1 VDLKNGEIY
10 FIREQFGDGF
20 TEYTKIG
27 KVAEKLGRNSLDRAK
42 EHQTGNP
49 RPLKPIKVVQTTFVS
64 VVENVL
70 HREFA
75 PKRILPGEWFILN
88 DAEIAH
94 AIARCG
100 ELSAANAQ
108 LIPLF
113 EQADALEA
121 KVSNTNLAPAN
132 DEAAT
137 WAKAYRR
144 ARYGLKLFDDT
155 EKRFKEYLTEAN
167 SRGVDVADFVEIG
180 QSAGRRNYRELFEQN
195 YPDLAAKYSSTMTEV
210 AGVVTVKSVR
220 NEIFSADE
228 ELAEVVTLT
237 ESLLQ
242 QINRSSDQRDEIAE
256 MHALYLSLLSVEPV
270 LKKHKEVA
278 RAHLMLLCGESAGIE
293 ELCTWRRE
301 PKDVIKIDW
310 GAIKATHPAEVA
322 ACTTFG
328 NPTPRVRIKRGSGYG
343 YTDEEA

>member
-1 VDLKNGEIY
+1 MDLDSGEIY
-10 FIREQFGDGF
+10 FIREQVGGEF
-20 TEYTKIG
+20 TDFTKIG
-27 KVAEKLGRNSLDRAK
+27 KVAEKLGRSSLDRAK

-49 RPLKPIKVVQTTFVS
+49 RPLVPIKVVQTAFVS
-64 VVENVL
+64 EVENTL

-88 DAEIAH
+88 AAEIAT

-100 ELSAANAQ
+100 ELSVANGQ

-121 KVSNTNLAPAN
+121 KVSNANLAPAN

-144 ARYGLKLFDDT
+144 ARYGLKLFDDA
-155 EKRFKEYLTEAN
+155 EKRFKEYLAEAN
-167 SRGVDVADFVEIG
+167 SRGVDVTDFVDIG
-180 QSAGRRNYRELFEQN
+180 QSAGRRSYRDLFEQN
-195 YPDLAAKYSSTMTEV
+195 YPELVAKHSSTMTEI

-220 NEIFSADE
+220 NEIFSPDE

-237 ESLLQ
+237 ESLMP
-242 QINRSSDQRDEIAE
+242 QINSSSDQRDEIAA

-293 ELCTWRRE
+293 ELCSWRRT
-301 PKDVIKIDW
+301 PRNVIAIDW
-310 GAIKATHPAEVA
+310 DTIKATHPAEVA

-343 YTDEEA
+343 YTDEES

>member
-1 VDLKNGEIY
+1 MDLDSGEIY
-10 FIREQFGDGF
+10 FIREQVGGEF
-20 TEYTKIG
+20 TDFTKIG
-27 KVAEKLGRNSLDRAK
+27 KVAEKPGRSSLDRAK

-49 RPLKPIKVVQTTFVS
+49 RPLVPIEVVQTVFVS
-64 VVENVL
+64 EVENTL

-88 DAEIAH
+88 AAEIAT

-100 ELSAANAQ
+100 ELSVANAQ

-121 KVSNTNLAPAN
+121 KVSNANLAPAN

-144 ARYGLKLFDDT
+144 ARYGLKLFDDA
-155 EKRFKEYLTEAN
+155 EKRFKEYLAEAN
-167 SRGVDVADFVEIG
+167 SRGVDVTDFVDIG
-180 QSAGRRNYRELFEQN
+180 QSAGRRSYRDLFEQN
-195 YPDLAAKYSSTMTEV
+195 YPELVAKYSSTMTEI

-220 NEIFSADE
+220 NEIFSPDE

-237 ESLLQ
+237 ESLMP
-242 QINRSSDQRDEIAE
+242 QINSSSDQRDEIAA

-293 ELCTWRRE
+293 ELCSWRRT
-301 PKDVIKIDW
+301 PRNVIAIDW
-310 GAIKATHPAEVA
+310 DTIKATHPAEVA

-343 YTDEEA
+343 YTDEES

>member
-1 VDLKNGEIY
+1 VDLDSGEIY
-10 FIREQFGDGF
+10 FIREQVGGEY
-20 TEYTKIG
+20 TEFTKIG
-27 KVAEKLGRNSLDRAK
+27 KVAEKLGRSSLDRAK

-49 RPLKPIKVVQTTFVS
+49 RPLVPIEVVQTVFVS
-64 VVENVL
+64 EVENTL

-88 DAEIAH
+88 AAEIAN

-100 ELSAANAQ
+100 ELSAANARF
-108 LIPLF
+108 IPLF
-113 EQADALEA
+113 EQADALET
-121 KVSNTNLAPAN
+121 KVSNANLAPAN

-137 WAKAYRR
+137 WAKAYRG
-144 ARYGLKLFDDT
+144 ARYGLKLFDDA

-180 QSAGRRNYRELFEQN
+180 QSAGRRSYRELFEQN
-195 YPDLAAKYSSTMTEV
+195 YPELVAGYSSTMTEV
-210 AGVVTVKSVR
+210 AGVATVKSVR
-220 NEIFSADE
+220 NEDYSSDG
-228 ELAEVVTLT
+228 ELVEVVTLT
-237 ESLLQ
+237 DSLMQL
-242 QINRSSDQRDEIAE
+242 INDSSDQRDEIIK

-293 ELCTWRRE
+293 ELFSWRRE

-310 GAIKATHPAEVA
+310 DAIKATHPAEVA
-322 ACTTFG
+322 ACTTIG

-343 YTDEEA
+343 YTDEES

>member
-1 VDLKNGEIY
+1 MDLDSGEIY
-10 FIREQFGDGF
+10 FIREQVGGEF
-20 TEYTKIG
+20 TEFTKIG
-27 KVAEKLGRNSLDRAK
+27 KVAERPGRSSLDRAK

-49 RPLKPIKVVQTTFVS
+49 RPLVPIEVVQTVFVS
-64 VVENVL
+64 EVENTL

-75 PKRILPGEWFILN
+75 PNRILPGEWFILN
-88 DAEIAH
+88 AAEIAT

-100 ELSAANAQ
+100 ELSVANAQ

-121 KVSNTNLAPAN
+121 KVSNANLAPAN

-144 ARYGLKLFDDT
+144 ARYGLKLFDDA
-155 EKRFKEYLTEAN
+155 EKRFKEYLAEAN
-167 SRGVDVADFVEIG
+167 SRGVDVTDFVDIG
-180 QSAGRRNYRELFEQN
+180 QSAGRRSYRDLFEQN
-195 YPDLAAKYSSTMTEV
+195 YPELVAKYSSTMTEI

-220 NEIFSADE
+220 NEIFSPDE

-237 ESLLQ
+237 ESLMP
-242 QINRSSDQRDEIAE
+242 QINSSSDQRDEIAA

-293 ELCTWRRE
+293 ELCSWRRT
-301 PKDVIKIDW
+301 PRNVIAIDW
-310 GAIKATHPAEVA
+310 DTIKATHPAEVA

-343 YTDEEA
+343 YTDEES

>member
-1 VDLKNGEIY
+1 MDLDSGEIY
-10 FIREQFGDGF
+10 FIREQVGGEF
-20 TEYTKIG
+20 TEFTKIG
-27 KVAEKLGRNSLDRAK
+27 KVAERPGRSSLDRAK

-49 RPLKPIKVVQTTFVS
+49 RPLVPIEVVQTVFVS
-64 VVENVL
+64 EVENTL

-75 PKRILPGEWFILN
+75 PNRILPGEWFILN
-88 DAEIAH
+88 AAEIAT

-121 KVSNTNLAPAN
+121 TVSNADLSPAN

-167 SRGVDVADFVEIG
+167 SRGIDVADFVEIG
-180 QSAGRRNYRELFEQN
+180 QSAGRRSYRDLFEQN
-195 YPDLAAKYSSTMTEV
+195 YPELVAKYSSTMTEI

-237 ESLLQ
+237 ESLMP
-242 QINRSSDQRDEIAE
+242 QINSSSDQRDEIAA

-293 ELCTWRRE
+293 ELCSWRRT
-301 PKDVIKIDW
+301 PRNVIAIDW
-310 GAIKATHPAEVA
+310 DTIKATHPAEVA

-343 YTDEEA
+343 YTDEES

>member
-1 VDLKNGEIY
+1 VDLDSGEIY
-10 FIREQFGDGF
+10 FIREQVGGEY
-20 TEYTKIG
+20 TEFTKIG
-27 KVAEKLGRNSLDRAK
+27 KVAEKPGRSSLDRAK

-49 RPLKPIKVVQTTFVS
+49 RPLVPIEVVQTVFVS
-64 VVENVL
+64 EVENTL

-88 DAEIAH
+88 AAEIAT

-100 ELSAANAQ
+100 ELSVANAQ

-121 KVSNTNLAPAN
+121 KVSNANLAPAN

-144 ARYGLKLFDDT
+144 ARYGLKLFDDA
-155 EKRFKEYLTEAN
+155 EKRFKEYLAEAN
-167 SRGVDVADFVEIG
+167 SRGVDVTDFVDIG
-180 QSAGRRNYRELFEQN
+180 QSAGRRSYRDLFEQN
-195 YPDLAAKYSSTMTEV
+195 YPELVAKHSSTMTEI

-220 NEIFSADE
+220 NEIFSPDE

-237 ESLLQ
+237 ESLMP
-242 QINRSSDQRDEIAE
+242 QINSSSDQRDEIAA

-293 ELCTWRRE
+293 ELCSWRRT
-301 PKDVIKIDW
+301 PRNVIAIDW
-310 GAIKATHPAEVA
+310 DTIKATHPAEVA

-343 YTDEEA
+343 YTDEES

>member
-1 VDLKNGEIY
+1 MDLDSGEIY
-10 FIREQFGDGF
+10 FIREQVGGEF
-20 TEYTKIG
+20 TDFTKIG
-27 KVAEKLGRNSLDRAK
+27 KVAEKPGRSSLDRAK

-49 RPLKPIKVVQTTFVS
+49 RPLVPIEVVQTVFVS
-64 VVENVL
+64 EVENTL

-88 DAEIAH
+88 AAEIAT

-100 ELSAANAQ
+100 ELSVANAQ

-121 KVSNTNLAPAN
+121 KVSNANLAPAN

-144 ARYGLKLFDDT
+144 ARYGLKLFDDA
-155 EKRFKEYLTEAN
+155 EKRFKEYLAEAN
-167 SRGVDVADFVEIG
+167 SRGVDVTDFVDIG
-180 QSAGRRNYRELFEQN
+180 QSAGRRSYRDLFEQN
-195 YPDLAAKYSSTMTEV
+195 YPELVAKYSSTMTEI

-220 NEIFSADE
+220 NEIFSPDE

-237 ESLLQ
+237 ESLMP
-242 QINRSSDQRDEIAE
+242 QINSSSDQRDEIAA

-293 ELCTWRRE
+293 ELCSWRRT
-301 PKDVIKIDW
+301 PRDVIAIDW
-310 GAIKATHPAEVA
+310 DTIKATHPAEVA

-343 YTDEEA
+343 YTDEES

>member
-1 VDLKNGEIY
+1 MDLDSGEIY
-10 FIREQFGDGF
+10 FIREQVGGEF
-20 TEYTKIG
+20 TDFTKIG
-27 KVAEKLGRNSLDRAK
+27 KVAEKLGRSSLDRAK

-49 RPLKPIKVVQTTFVS
+49 RPLVPIKVVQTAFVS
-64 VVENVL
+64 EVENTL

-88 DAEIAH
+88 AAEIAT

-100 ELSAANAQ
+100 ELSVANAQ

-121 KVSNTNLAPAN
+121 KVSNANLAPAN

-144 ARYGLKLFDDT
+144 ARYGLKLFDDA
-155 EKRFKEYLTEAN
+155 EKRFKEYLAEAN
-167 SRGVDVADFVEIG
+167 SRGVDVTDFVDIG
-180 QSAGRRNYRELFEQN
+180 QSAGRRSYRDLFEQN
-195 YPDLAAKYSSTMTEV
+195 YPELVAKHSSTMTEI

-220 NEIFSADE
+220 NEIFSPDE

-237 ESLLQ
+237 ESLMP
-242 QINRSSDQRDEIAE
+242 QINSSSDQRDEIAA

-293 ELCTWRRE
+293 ELCSWRRT
-301 PKDVIKIDW
+301 PRNVIAIDW
-310 GAIKATHPAEVA
+310 DTIKATHPAEVA

-343 YTDEEA
+343 YTDEES

>member
-1 VDLKNGEIY
+1 MDLDGGEIY
-10 FIREQFGDGF
+10 FIREQVGGEY
-20 TEYTKIG
+20 TEFTKIG
-27 KVAEKLGRNSLDRAK
+27 KVADRPGRSSLDRAK

-49 RPLKPIKVVQTTFVS
+49 RPLVPIKVVQTVFVS
-64 VVENVL
+64 EVENTL

-88 DAEIAH
+88 DAEIEK
-94 AIARCG
+94 AIVRCG
-100 ELSAANAQ
+100 ELSTANAQ

-113 EQADALEA
+113 ERADALET

-132 DEAAT
+132 EEAAT
-137 WAKAYRR
+137 WAMAYRR
-144 ARYGLKLFDDT
+144 ARYGLKLFDDA
-155 EKRFKEYLTEAN
+155 EKRFKDYLVKAN
-167 SRGVDVADFVEIG
+167 SRGVDVSDFVDIG
-180 QSAGRRNYRELFEQN
+180 QAAGRRNYRDLFEQN
-195 YPDLAAKYSSTMTEV
+195 YPKLVAQYSSTMTEV

-220 NEIFSADE
+220 NEIFSPDE

-242 QINRSSDQRDEIAE
+242 QINGSSDQRDEIAK

-278 RAHLMLLCGESAGIE
+278 KANIMLLCGESAGIE
-293 ELCTWRRE
+293 ELCSWRRE

-310 GAIKATHPAEVA
+310 DTIKAAHPAEVA

-328 NPTPRVRIKRGSGYG
+328 DPTPRVRIKRGSGYG
-343 YTDEEA
+343 FTDDEG

>member
-1 VDLKNGEIY
+1 MDLDSGEIY
-10 FIREQFGDGF
+10 FIREQVGGEF
-20 TEYTKIG
+20 TEFTKIG
-27 KVAEKLGRNSLDRAK
+27 KVAERPGRSSLDRAK

-49 RPLKPIKVVQTTFVS
+49 RPLVPIEVVQTVFVS
-64 VVENVL
+64 EVENTL

-75 PKRILPGEWFILN
+75 PNRILPGEWFILN
-88 DAEIAH
+88 AAEIAT

-121 KVSNTNLAPAN
+121 TVSNADLSPAN

-144 ARYGLKLFDDT
+144 ARYGLKLFDDA
-155 EKRFKEYLTEAN
+155 EKRFKEYLAEAN
-167 SRGVDVADFVEIG
+167 SRGVDVTDFVDIG
-180 QSAGRRNYRELFEQN
+180 QSAGRRSYRDLFEQN
-195 YPDLAAKYSSTMTEV
+195 YPELVAKYSSTMTEI

-237 ESLLQ
+237 ESLMP
-242 QINRSSDQRDEIAE
+242 QINNSSDQRDEIAA

-293 ELCTWRRE
+293 ELCSWRRT
-301 PKDVIKIDW
+301 PRNVIAIDW
-310 GAIKATHPAEVA
+310 DTIKATHPAEVA

-343 YTDEEA
+343 YTDEES

>member
-1 VDLKNGEIY
+1 
-10 FIREQFGDGF
+10 
-20 TEYTKIG
+20 
-27 KVAEKLGRNSLDRAK
+27 
-42 EHQTGNP
+42 
-49 RPLKPIKVVQTTFVS
+49 
-64 VVENVL
+64 
-70 HREFA
+70 
-75 PKRILPGEWFILN
+75 
-88 DAEIAH
+88 
-94 AIARCG
+94 
-100 ELSAANAQ
+100 
-108 LIPLF
+108 
-113 EQADALEA
+113 
-121 KVSNTNLAPAN
+121 
-132 DEAAT
+132 
-137 WAKAYRR
+137 
-144 ARYGLKLFDDT
+144 LFDDT

-167 SRGVDVADFVEIG
+167 SRGIDVADFVEIG
-180 QSAGRRNYRELFEQN
+180 QSAGRRSYRDLFEQN
-195 YPDLAAKYSSTMTEV
+195 YPELVAKYSSTMTEI

-310 GAIKATHPAEVA
+310 DAIKATHPAEVA

>member
-1 VDLKNGEIY
+1 MDLDSGEIY
-10 FIREQFGDGF
+10 FIREQVGGEF
-20 TEYTKIG
+20 TEFTKIG
-27 KVAEKLGRNSLDRAK
+27 KVAERPGRSSLDRAK

-49 RPLKPIKVVQTTFVS
+49 RPLVPIEVVQTVFVS
-64 VVENVL
+64 EVENTL
-70 HREFA
+70 HREFS

-88 DAEIAH
+88 DQEIEK

-113 EQADALEA
+113 EQADAL
-121 KVSNTNLAPAN
+121 KSTVSGADLAPAT
-132 DEAAT
+132 DEATT
-137 WAKAYRR
+137 WVTAYRR
-144 ARYGLKLFDDT
+144 ARHGLKLFAET
-155 EKRFKEYLTEAN
+155 KEQFQDYLVEAN

-180 QSAGRRNYRELFEQN
+180 QSAGRRSYRDLFEQN
-195 YPDLAAKYSSTMTEV
+195 YPELVAKYSSTMTEV

-220 NEIFSADE
+220 NEDYSSDG
-228 ELAEVVTLT
+228 ELVEVVTLT
-237 ESLLQ
+237 DSLMQL
-242 QINRSSDQRDEIAE
+242 INDSSDQRDEIIK

-293 ELCTWRRE
+293 ELCSWRRE

-310 GAIKATHPAEVA
+310 GTIKATHPAEVA

-328 NPTPRVRIKRGSGYG
+328 DPTPRVRIKRGSGYG
-343 YTDEEA
+343 YADEEA

>member
-1 VDLKNGEIY
+1 MDLDSGEIY
-10 FIREQFGDGF
+10 FIREQVGGEY
-20 TEYTKIG
+20 TEFTKIG
-27 KVAEKLGRNSLDRAK
+27 KVAERPGRSSLDRAK

-49 RPLKPIKVVQTTFVS
+49 RPLVPIEVVQTVFVS
-64 VVENVL
+64 EVENTL

-88 DAEIAH
+88 AAEIAT

-100 ELSAANAQ
+100 ELSVANAQ

-121 KVSNTNLAPAN
+121 KVSNANLAPAN

-144 ARYGLKLFDDT
+144 ARHGLKLFDDT

-167 SRGVDVADFVEIG
+167 SRGIDVADFVEIG
-180 QSAGRRNYRELFEQN
+180 QSAGRRNYRDLFEQN
-195 YPDLAAKYSSTMTEV
+195 YPELAAKYSSTMTEV

-278 RAHLMLLCGESAGIE
+278 RAHLMLLCGESSGIE
-293 ELCTWRRE
+293 ELCAWRRE

-310 GAIKATHPAEVA
+310 DAIKATHPAEVA
-322 ACTTFG
+322 ACTTIG

-343 YTDEEA
+343 YTDEES

>member
-1 VDLKNGEIY
+1 MDLDSGEIY
-10 FIREQFGDGF
+10 FIREQVGGEY
-20 TEYTKIG
+20 TEFTKIG
-27 KVAEKLGRNSLDRAK
+27 KVAEKPGRSSLDRAK

-49 RPLKPIKVVQTTFVS
+49 RPLVPIEVVQTVFVS
-64 VVENVL
+64 EVENTL

-113 EQADALEA
+113 EQAESLKPKASSAD
-121 KVSNTNLAPAN
+121 VAPAN
-132 DEAAT
+132 EEAAT

-144 ARYGLKLFDDT
+144 ARHGLKLFG
-155 EKRFKEYLTEAN
+155 EAKQRFQDYLVEAN
-167 SRGVDVADFVEIG
+167 SRAVDVTDFVEIT
-180 QSAGRRNYRELFEQN
+180 QASGRRSYRELFEQN
-195 YPDLAAKYSSTMTEV
+195 YPELVVKYTSTMTEV
-210 AGVVTVKSVR
+210 SGMVTVKPVR
-220 NEIFSADE
+220 NENYSPDG
-228 ELAEVVTLT
+228 ELADVVTLT
-237 ESLLQ
+237 DSLMQ
-242 QINRSSDQRDEIAE
+242 QINDSSYRREEIVN
-256 MHALYLSLLSVEPV
+256 MHALYLSLLSVEP
-270 LKKHKEVA
+270 LLEKHKEVA
-278 RAHLMLLCGESAGIE
+278 KAHLMLLCGESAGIE
-293 ELCTWRRE
+293 ELCAWRRE

-310 GAIKATHPAEVA
+310 DAIKATHPAEVA
-322 ACTTFG
+322 ACTTIG

>member
-1 VDLKNGEIY
+1 MDLDSGEIY
-10 FIREQFGDGF
+10 FIREQVGGEF
-20 TEYTKIG
+20 TDFTKIG
-27 KVAEKLGRNSLDRAK
+27 KVAEKPGRSSLDRAK

-49 RPLKPIKVVQTTFVS
+49 RPLVPIEVVQTVFVS
-64 VVENVL
+64 EVENTL

-88 DAEIAH
+88 AAEIAT

-100 ELSAANAQ
+100 ELSVANAQ

-121 KVSNTNLAPAN
+121 KVSNANLAPAN

-144 ARYGLKLFDDT
+144 ARYGLKLFDDA
-155 EKRFKEYLTEAN
+155 EKRFKEYLAEAN
-167 SRGVDVADFVEIG
+167 SRGVDVTDFVDIG
-180 QSAGRRNYRELFEQN
+180 QSAGRRSYRDLFEQN
-195 YPDLAAKYSSTMTEV
+195 YPELVAKYSSTMTEI

-220 NEIFSADE
+220 NEIFSPDE

-237 ESLLQ
+237 ESLMP
-242 QINRSSDQRDEIAE
+242 QINSSSDQRDEIAA

-278 RAHLMLLCGESAGIE
+278 RAHLMLLCGESSGIE
-293 ELCTWRRE
+293 ELCSWRRT
-301 PKDVIKIDW
+301 PRNVIAIDW
-310 GAIKATHPAEVA
+310 DTIKATHPAEVA

-343 YTDEEA
+343 YTDEES

>member
-1 VDLKNGEIY
+1 MDLDSGEIY
-10 FIREQFGDGF
+10 FIREQVGGEF
-20 TEYTKIG
+20 TEFTKIG
-27 KVAEKLGRNSLDRAK
+27 KVAERPGRSSLDRAK

-49 RPLKPIKVVQTTFVS
+49 RPLVPIEVVQTVFVS
-64 VVENVL
+64 EVENTL

-75 PKRILPGEWFILN
+75 PNRILPGEWFILN
-88 DAEIAH
+88 AAEIAT

-121 KVSNTNLAPAN
+121 TVSNADLSPAN

-167 SRGVDVADFVEIG
+167 SRGIDVADFVEIG
-180 QSAGRRNYRELFEQN
+180 QSAGRRSYRDLFEQN
-195 YPDLAAKYSSTMTEV
+195 YPELVAKYSSTMTEI

-237 ESLLQ
+237 ESLMP
-242 QINRSSDQRDEIAE
+242 QINNSSDQRDEIAA

-293 ELCTWRRE
+293 ELCSWRRT
-301 PKDVIKIDW
+301 PRNVIAIDW
-310 GAIKATHPAEVA
+310 DTIKATHPAEVA

-343 YTDEEA
+343 YTDEES

>member
-1 VDLKNGEIY
+1 MDLDSGEIY
-10 FIREQFGDGF
+10 FIREQVGGEF
-20 TEYTKIG
+20 TDFTKIG
-27 KVAEKLGRNSLDRAK
+27 KVAEKPGRSSLDRAK

-49 RPLKPIKVVQTTFVS
+49 RPLVPIEAVQTVFVS
-64 VVENVL
+64 EVENTL

-88 DAEIAH
+88 AAEIAT

-100 ELSAANAQ
+100 ELSVANAQ

-144 ARYGLKLFDDT
+144 ARYGLKLFDDA
-155 EKRFKEYLTEAN
+155 EKRFKEYLAEAN
-167 SRGVDVADFVEIG
+167 SRGVDVTDFVDIG
-180 QSAGRRNYRELFEQN
+180 QSAGRRSYRDLFEQN
-195 YPDLAAKYSSTMTEV
+195 YPELVAKYSSTMTEI

-220 NEIFSADE
+220 NEIFSPDE

-237 ESLLQ
+237 ESLMP
-242 QINRSSDQRDEIAE
+242 QINSSSDQRDEIAA

-293 ELCTWRRE
+293 ELCSWRRT
-301 PKDVIKIDW
+301 PRNVIAIDW
-310 GAIKATHPAEVA
+310 DTIKATHPAEVA

-343 YTDEEA
+343 YTDEES

>member
-1 VDLKNGEIY
+1 MDLKSGEIY
-10 FIREQFGDGF
+10 FIREQVGGEY
-20 TEYTKIG
+20 TEFTKIG
-27 KVAEKLGRNSLDRAK
+27 KVAEKPGRNSLDRAK

-49 RPLKPIKVVQTTFVS
+49 RPLVPIEAVQTVFVS
-64 VVENVL
+64 EVENTL

-88 DAEIAH
+88 AAEIAT

-113 EQADALEA
+113 EQADALKG
-121 KVSNTNLAPAN
+121 KVSNADLAPAN

-144 ARYGLKLFDDT
+144 ARHGLKLFSET
-155 EKRFKEYLTEAN
+155 KQRFQDYLVEAN

-180 QSAGRRNYRELFEQN
+180 QAAGRRSYRELFEQN
-195 YPDLAAKYSSTMTEV
+195 YPELVVKYTSTMTEV
-210 AGVVTVKSVR
+210 SGMVTVKPVR
-220 NEIFSADE
+220 NEIFSTDG
-228 ELAEVVTLT
+228 ELADVVTLT
-237 ESLLQ
+237 NSLMQ
-242 QINRSSDQRDEIAE
+242 SINDSSDRREEIVI
-256 MHALYLSLLSVEPV
+256 MHALYLSLLSVEP
-270 LKKHKEVA
+270 LLEKHKEVA
-278 RAHLMLLCGESAGIE
+278 KAHLMLLCGESAGIE
-293 ELCTWRRE
+293 ELCAWRRE
-301 PKDVIKIDW
+301 PRDVIKIDW
-310 GAIKATHPAEVA
+310 DAIKATHPAEVA

-343 YTDEEA
+343 YTDEES